1 MKERLQVLHWK
12 SLSFDSASGIGAESD
27 DMIVD
32 SSFCAS
38 ELVEGTNRE
47 VMWGEFG
54 EARDY
59 GVMWR
64 KRRGNRSS
72 S

>member
-1 MKERLQVLHWK
+1 MKDRLQVLHWK

-38 ELVEGTNRE
+38 ELVDGTNRE
-47 VMWGEFG
+47 AMWGESG
-54 EARDY
+54 
-59 GVMWR
+59 
-64 KRRGNRSS
+64 
-72 S
+72 